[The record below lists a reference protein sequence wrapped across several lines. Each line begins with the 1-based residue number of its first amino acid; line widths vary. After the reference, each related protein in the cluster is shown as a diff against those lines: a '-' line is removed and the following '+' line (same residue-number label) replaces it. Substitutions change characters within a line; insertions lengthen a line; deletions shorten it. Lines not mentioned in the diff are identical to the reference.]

1 MERDYG
7 LSIPEL
13 QYKKGKISFTKKVFK
28 YQRFEII
35 GVVFCTFQL
44 VEVDI

>member
-1 MERDYG
+1 MEREYG

-13 QYKKGKISFTKKVFK
+13 QYKKGKISFTKKSLNIK
-28 YQRFEII
+28 RFEII
-35 GVVFCTFQL
+35 GVEFCNFQL